1 MFSAQAEGRG
11 LDLTFS
17 TIAMLLRSFHSHL
30 GIAPMSRPLFAV
42 LAIALG
48 LPFLILLA
56 LVSSAT
62 GVSASV
68 FTSAVGIVVMSVSLM
83 LVIYEIKRIADL
95 PPDAH

>member
-1 MFSAQAEGRG
+1 
-11 LDLTFS
+11 
-17 TIAMLLRSFHSHL
+17 
-30 GIAPMSRPLFAV
+30 MSRPLFAV

>member
-1 MFSAQAEGRG
+1 
-11 LDLTFS
+11 
-17 TIAMLLRSFHSHL
+17 
-30 GIAPMSRPLFAV
+30 MSRPLFAV

-68 FTSAVGIVVMSVSLM
+68 FTSAVGILVMSVSLM

>member
-1 MFSAQAEGRG
+1 
-11 LDLTFS
+11 
-17 TIAMLLRSFHSHL
+17 
-30 GIAPMSRPLFAV
+30 MSRPLLAV

-56 LVSSAT
+56 LVSSAS

-68 FTSAVGIVVMSVSLM
+68 FTSAIGIVVMSVFLM

>member
-1 MFSAQAEGRG
+1 
-11 LDLTFS
+11 
-17 TIAMLLRSFHSHL
+17 
-30 GIAPMSRPLFAV
+30 MSRPLFAV

-68 FTSAVGIVVMSVSLM
+68 FTGAVGIVVMSVSLM

>member
-1 MFSAQAEGRG
+1 
-11 LDLTFS
+11 
-17 TIAMLLRSFHSHL
+17 
-30 GIAPMSRPLFAV
+30 MSRSVLAV

-56 LVSSAT
+56 LVSSSS

-68 FTSAVGIVVMSVSLM
+68 FTSALGLVITSVFLM
-83 LVIYEIKRIADL
+83 LVVFEIKRIVDL